1 MAPASSILSIFS
13 CCLQRKPTATAS
25 GPFVS
30 AYCVGFCA
38 VLTGDGIWAGIQDT
52 GPNEHSHLIPATND
66 PSPSSPSAYVVDHQ
80 RMKERMSHIVR
91 SKEGKMVNVTSH
103 LPFNL
108 HNKKLKSSS
117 RSAMDVSTSASASS
131 SSPSR
136 SASASTS
143 RSARKLKLNRP
154 SLNFTPYTSYAG
166 TGSGNVQGHVGA
178 PLTGGAAVAT
188 PVSGHGA
195 GGPSRSSSLASREM
209 FLHEHEHEHE
219 ESERWGRRTPI
230 LNVRLVQGV
239 PFVPAAAAAGQSARV
254 VGKEADGTG
263 VGSRRGR
270 AKRKDVGVDVDVDDQ
285 ARANDAEEGERR
297 EAQATP
303 RLRDPHPTSSSPPSH
318 SRSAHSSSSCSSSEP
333 SLRSPSPSPFVPKT
347 EADADAAA
355 HPTLC
360 VSPASTASVGGFK
373 LRDAGPL
380 VVSWGD

>member
-1 MAPASSILSIFS
+1 MPGAA
-13 CCLQRKPTATAS
+13 A
-25 GPFVS
+25 
-30 AYCVGFCA
+30 
-38 VLTGDGIWAGIQDT
+38 
-52 GPNEHSHLIPATND
+52 
-66 PSPSSPSAYVVDHQ
+66 
-80 RMKERMSHIVR
+80 
-91 SKEGKMVNVTSH
+91 
-103 LPFNL
+103 
-108 HNKKLKSSS
+108 
-117 RSAMDVSTSASASS
+117 
-131 SSPSR
+131 
-136 SASASTS
+136 
-143 RSARKLKLNRP
+143 
-154 SLNFTPYTSYAG
+154 
-166 TGSGNVQGHVGA
+166 NVQGHVGA
-178 PLTGGAAVAT
+178 PLAGGSRTGAVVGA

-195 GGPSRSSSLASREM
+195 GAGARGPSRSSSLASRETS
-209 FLHEHEHEHE
+209 LHDHEHE

-270 AKRKDVGVDVDVDDQ
+270 AKRKDVGFDVNVYDQ
-285 ARANDAEEGERR
+285 AQARVRANDAEEGEKG
-297 EAQATP
+297 EVQATP

-347 EADADAAA
+347 EADADTAT
-355 HPTLC
+355 HPTPC